1 MINQDKRGT
10 MKFIVLSIF
19 SIISFTSSANYKWDL
34 ERNLKKLTRQVQVL
48 ATQNADLLS
57 VQELRSS
64 IRTLKDLKS
73 TLLGMNRDY
82 PTPVCSQESAERMR
96 NTFKGIKIFAYSVK
110 GPELSKEA
118 SIQYAIDW
126 TNTYPCNYSEYFR
139 RSYLTVKRYAFA
151 KAGGLNLS
159 NEQSIAYASE
169 MTPLFCGDSN
179 FKNDFYSSYKLARY
193 EMDMTESQA
202 IAYAKR
208 IVERDHFSCR
218 WDDRIVEDN
227 VDLRTTR
234 FDVSDICI
242 SPIIIPGMPVV
253 TPGLPGTPRS
263 PRTPRR

>member
-96 NTFKGIKIFAYSVK
+96 NTFKGI
-110 GPELSKEA
+110 
-118 SIQYAIDW
+118 
-126 TNTYPCNYSEYFR
+126 
-139 RSYLTVKRYAFA
+139 
-151 KAGGLNLS
+151 
-159 NEQSIAYASE
+159 
-169 MTPLFCGDSN
+169 
-179 FKNDFYSSYKLARY
+179 
-193 EMDMTESQA
+193 
-202 IAYAKR
+202 
-208 IVERDHFSCR
+208 
-218 WDDRIVEDN
+218 
-227 VDLRTTR
+227 
-234 FDVSDICI
+234 
-242 SPIIIPGMPVV
+242 
-253 TPGLPGTPRS
+253 
-263 PRTPRR
+263 